1 MTSRTANLICLV
13 IVVLATV
20 ASAYFYPS
28 LPEQVPIHWN
38 AAGEVDGYG
47 SKLMGALFGPGLA
60 LFTWGMIWVIPKIS
74 PKGFGTGEFSD
85 VLQIIQVA
93 LVAFMA
99 GIGAMILM
107 AGLGHQPSV
116 EHIVPIAVGALLV
129 LLGNYMGKVRKN
141 FFVGIRTPWTLAS
154 DEVWSRTHR
163 LAGYL
168 FVAAGLGMIVSGLFE
183 AKVIL
188 MAGLPLVAAL
198 VPVAYSYFAY
208 RKLEGFDH
216 DATS

>member
-13 IVVLATV
+13 IVVLATA

-47 SKLMGALFGPGLA
+47 SKLMGSLFGPGLA

-93 LVAFMA
+93 LVA
-99 GIGAMILM
+99 
-107 AGLGHQPSV
+107 
-116 EHIVPIAVGALLV
+116 
-129 LLGNYMGKVRKN
+129 
-141 FFVGIRTPWTLAS
+141 
-154 DEVWSRTHR
+154 
-163 LAGYL
+163 
-168 FVAAGLGMIVSGLFE
+168 
-183 AKVIL
+183 
-188 MAGLPLVAAL
+188 
-198 VPVAYSYFAY
+198 
-208 RKLEGFDH
+208 
-216 DATS
+216 